1 MSPWLLKVV
10 TLLRLLSFMV
20 LIYVGLAWIVERNS
34 QRPDSKVRG
43 FFRLLASPIT
53 RLVSRFLPP
62 GTSHERLLAVTTAV
76 VAGVWLVLVAV
87 DMALPR

>member
-34 QRPDSKVRG
+34 QRPDGKVRG

-53 RLVSRFLPP
+53 RVVARFLPP
-62 GTSHERLLAVTTAV
+62 GTSYERLLAVTTAV
-76 VAGVWLVLVAV
+76 VAGIWLVLVAV

>member
-53 RLVSRFLPP
+53 RLVSRFLPA
-62 GTSHERLLAVTTAV
+62 GTSYERLLAVTTAV